1 MLSHAQF
8 ARVPLMVDILTVC
21 DLMSQLRDG
30 SIYQA
35 VSIQRTLS
43 LGIAKKHY
51 QSWEIDPM
59 NKLFN

>member
-35 VSIQRTLS
+35 VSIQRTLGTGDCKKTLS
-43 LGIAKKHY
+43 KLGDRSHE
-51 QSWEIDPM
+51 QT
-59 NKLFN
+59 L